1 MKIKQNIKLITII
14 PIALV
19 FLASIYFLFTTVQE
33 YQKTVQTKDRVI
45 KSKILKDL
53 SVNLAREKGLSI
65 IYQLSNNLVAKDL
78 LSKQR
83 QKCDAIIV
91 EVKSQFSGSTIVA
104 KLQELDDKRRAL
116 DNLSTNFV
124 SIYSYYDSLNTLI
137 VTKIKSLLAHNFEKF
152 TPLSNAYLSSIK
164 LLELLAKERDFIT
177 KLLSHNGAIENS
189 EVNKVLTILK
199 SKDINEIIQALKPD
213 EQEVLTKILKANNF
227 VKLSKDSAKMK
238 REIFAKINSGNYPI
252 KPMEWFQ
259 NETKKIVTIN
269 TVSNSIN
276 AMLVEKIDKY
286 ESRELIELIVAAFVL
301 LLSLYMF
308 YIYIRLN
315 PYLNSTVG
323 LERLLD
329 KIIDYAILEDTINL
343 GTTEGIEKA
352 YDIIEE
358 SVDKIAIEKK
368 KAQRANASKSIFLAN
383 MSHEIRT
390 PINGIIGF
398 TELLKKSPLSKEDRE
413 YVNIIDSSTNNL
425 LEIINNILDLSKIE
439 NNKIDIEEI
448 LFSPIEEFENSVNI
462 YLAKAADKEI
472 NLSLYMD
479 LEIDHYLSGDPT
491 KVKEVLH
498 NLINNAIKFTPNKGH
513 IDVTIKSVKSDN
525 PKKEKIYFEVKDSG
539 IGISDDKLEDIFDA
553 FSQADSTI
561 TRKYGGTGLG
571 LTISSNY
578 VSLMGGRLEVDSQV
592 NKGSRFYFTLEFTK
606 EQPLKSEYKD
616 RFKNLNATIFFP
628 PNSDEKYK
636 IYIDKYIQ
644 YFGIESKTITELKKL
659 DKTDLL
665 VVKADMLSDSDFD
678 ILQNIKTPIVLILKT
693 QYQKRL
699 NTFKSEFIYPICEPL
714 TRGRIFE
721 ILNQI
726 DGKTET
732 VVDNKR
738 LDKAVVKSKKTTDKT
753 KILVAEDNEINQ
765 KLLTKLLENLGLQ
778 VTTLSNGLEAYNAVQ
793 KSRFDL
799 IFMDIAMPILNGIT
813 ATKKIIEFEK
823 NNSLKHTPIVAITAN
838 ALKGDKEKFLNEG
851 LDDYISKPIKERDLI
866 NILEKYGIDYSQAE
880 DFSVSKIE
888 YNQPSK
894 IKQVINHPKNKRK
907 DEQNILIF
915 KKSRVE
921 TKIFQKVISALY
933 DKVVTANSVEE
944 FYDKLNSSSFKVI
957 MLDKEI
963 SELDL
968 NHFLEYAKRLDDTIL
983 LLFRSFDSI
992 IDDSAREQFHEV
1004 LINSADSEYLSA
1016 ILENYISD

>member
-19 FLASIYFLFTTVQE
+19 FLTSIYFLFTTTQE

-45 KSKILKDL
+45 KSKILKNL

-65 IYQLSNNLVAKDL
+65 IYQLSNNSVAKDL

-91 EVKSQFSGSTIVA
+91 EVKSQFSGSSITA

-116 DNLSTNFV
+116 DNLSTNFT
-124 SIYSYYDSLNTLI
+124 SIYSYYDNLNTLI
-137 VTKIKSLLAHNFEKF
+137 VTKIKSLLSHNFEKF

-164 LLELLAKERDFIT
+164 LLELSAKERDFIT
-177 KLLSHNGAIENS
+177 KLLSHNGAVENS
-189 EVNKVLTILK
+189 EINKILTILK
-199 SKDINEIIQALKPD
+199 NKDINEIVQALKPA
-213 EQEVLTKILKANNF
+213 EQEVITNILTANNF
-227 VKLSKDSAKMK
+227 SKLSKDSTKMK
-238 REIFAKINSGNYPI
+238 KEIFAKINSGNYLI
-252 KPMEWFQ
+252 KPIEWFQ

-269 TVSNSIN
+269 TASNNIN
-276 AMLVEKIDKY
+276 TILVDKISQY
-286 ESRELIELIVAAFVL
+286 ESKQLIELIISALVFL
-301 LLSLYMF
+301 FSLYMF
-308 YIYIRLN
+308 YLYIKLN
-315 PYLNSTVG
+315 PYLNSTIG

-329 KIIDYAILEDTINL
+329 KIIDYALMEDTINL

-358 SVDKIAIEKK
+358 TVDKIAIEKK

-398 TELLKKSPLSKEDRE
+398 TELLKKSPLSKEDKE

-448 LFSPIEEFENSVNI
+448 LFSPIEEFENSVNV
-462 YLAKAADKEI
+462 YLAKAADKDI

-479 LEIDHYLSGDPT
+479 LEIDYYLSGDPT
-491 KVKEVLH
+491 KIKEVLH

-513 IDVTIKSVKSDN
+513 IDVTIKNVKSDN
-525 PKKEKIYFEVKDSG
+525 PKKEKIYFEVQDNG
-539 IGISDDKLEDIFDA
+539 IGISDDKLEDIFNA

-571 LTISSNY
+571 LAISSNY
-578 VSLMGGRLEVDSQV
+578 VSLMGGNLEVNSQV
-592 NKGSRFYFTLEFTK
+592 DKGSTFYFTLEFTK
-606 EQPLKSEYKD
+606 EQPLKSEYKN
-616 RFKNLNATIFFP
+616 RFKNLNAAVFFP
-628 PNSDEKYK
+628 SNADEKYK
-636 IYIDKYIQ
+636 IYMDKYIQ
-644 YFGIESKTITELKKL
+644 YFGIKTTTITELKKL
-659 DKTDLL
+659 DKPDLL
-665 VVKADMLSDSDFD
+665 VVKADMLNDSDFD
-678 ILQNIKTPIVLILKT
+678 ILQNAKTPIMLILKT
-693 QYQKRL
+693 PYQERL
-699 NTFKSEFIYPICEPL
+699 NTFKSEFVYPVCEPL
-714 TRGRIFE
+714 TQSKVFE

-726 DGKTET
+726 NSNL
-732 VVDNKR
+732 NKSQNS
-738 LDKAVVKSKKTTDKT
+738 KKIVQPVIKSKKTTNKT

-765 KLLTKLLENLGLQ
+765 KLLTKLLQNLGLQ
-778 VTTLSNGLEAYNAVQ
+778 VTTVNNGLEAYNVA
-793 KSRFDL
+793 KENRFDL

-813 ATKKIIEFEK
+813 ATNKIVEFEK

-851 LDDYISKPIKERDLI
+851 LDNYISKPIKERDLI
-866 NILEKYGIDYSQAE
+866 NILEKYDINYCQMRNLSTP
-880 DFSVSKIE
+880 KTNH
-888 YNQPSK
+888 NQPSK
-894 IKQVINHPKNKRK
+894 IKQVINHSKNKN
-907 DEQNILIF
+907 EQNILIF
-915 KKSRVE
+915 KKSKVE
-921 TKIFQKVISALY
+921 TKIFEKVINKLY
-933 DKVVTANSVEE
+933 DRVVTANSIEE
-944 FYDKLNSSSFKVI
+944 FYDQLNNNNFKVI
-957 MLDKEI
+957 MVDKEI

-968 NHFLEYAKRLDDTIL
+968 NHFLEYADQLDDTIL

-992 IDDSAREQFHEV
+992 IDDNAREQFHEV
-1004 LINSADSEYLSA
+1004 LINSADSEYLGS